1 MVHDSPNTRRWQRYP
16 VDLPVCITGNG
27 PCSLAVIG
35 RGTELSEGGMAL
47 YAGINLQLGD
57 LIEIE
62 FGTPSP
68 ARVTGIIRNRACYS
82 FGFEFLIP
90 LRAHD
95 MRTDGKAY
103 DFHL

>member
-1 MVHDSPNTRRWQRYP
+1 MHPYPNERRWQRYP
-16 VDLPVCITGNG
+16 VDLPVRITGNG
-27 PCSLAVIG
+27 PFRLVVPG

-47 YAGINLQLGD
+47 CVGSNLQLGD

-82 FGFEFLIP
+82 FGLEFLIP
-90 LRAHD
+90 LRA
-95 MRTDGKAY
+95 
-103 DFHL
+103 